1 MWWCSSVTWDG
12 DGGRTE
18 ILEMVWALCVLL
30 SIKTLAQ
37 KKKEDCDH

>member
-1 MWWCSSVTWDG
+1 MWWFSSVTWDG

-18 ILEMVWALCVLL
+18 ILEMVWELGVL

-37 KKKEDCDH
+37 KKKENCDH